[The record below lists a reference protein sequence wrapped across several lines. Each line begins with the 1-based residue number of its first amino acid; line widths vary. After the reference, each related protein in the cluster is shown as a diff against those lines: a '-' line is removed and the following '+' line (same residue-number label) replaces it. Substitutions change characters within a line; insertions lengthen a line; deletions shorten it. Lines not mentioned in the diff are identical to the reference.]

1 MNYDVHKSSL
11 ECMDRDIGVI
21 GLDWSCSPLLR
32 AVFVK
37 NMCCREWSEIMNF
50 VLAIVLSTFYIQA
63 AHFDCKSSRLLL
75 GQSFIS
81 FVALA
86 GSLPHLTEISN
97 EIKATQK
104 MRKLYGSTVSKVL
117 NLDIKYL
124 VVVMIFLSWINMP
137 LHWWI
142 YQILDYGG
150 KHEGMQHQIPLKNS
164 LRQNSSPKAPLW

>member
-1 MNYDVHKSSL
+1 
-11 ECMDRDIGVI
+11 
-21 GLDWSCSPLLR
+21 
-32 AVFVK
+32 
-37 NMCCREWSEIMNF
+37 
-50 VLAIVLSTFYIQA
+50 
-63 AHFDCKSSRLLL
+63 
-75 GQSFIS
+75 
-81 FVALA
+81 
-86 GSLPHLTEISN
+86 
-97 EIKATQK
+97 

-164 LRQNSSPKAPLW
+164 LRQNSSPKAPLR